1 MKLFKAV
8 LIVAVAVS
16 ALSLGACANKRE
28 TMSSSTTASSG
39 STYSK

>member
-1 MKLFKAV
+1 MNIFKAV

-16 ALSLGACANKRE
+16 ALSLGACANKKE
-28 TMSSSTTASSG
+28 SMSSSTTSSG

>member
-1 MKLFKAV
+1 MNILKAV

-28 TMSSSTTASSG
+28 TMSTSTTASG